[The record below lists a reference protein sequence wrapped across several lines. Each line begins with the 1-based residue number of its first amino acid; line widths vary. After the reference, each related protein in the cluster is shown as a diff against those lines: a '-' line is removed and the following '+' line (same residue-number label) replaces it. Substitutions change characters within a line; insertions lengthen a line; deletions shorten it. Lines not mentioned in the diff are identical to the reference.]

1 MTEPDTIITFTAR
14 SPKRILAEG
23 GSQAWKLNPANAKRC
38 HYLVCVQNGHH
49 PDHEFSDA
57 TEPHGTAF
65 LVGKISGIEPSPE
78 GRDGRW
84 LIAISEYTRI
94 SIPGFRDGSRN
105 PVRYGTIAEL
115 GIDVA
120 ALQFEP
126 ISETT
131 SSATSP
137 AMSPRASQTP
147 MPSSVLAEAKQ
158 AVAAAFGV
166 KLEAV
171 EITIRV

>member
-1 MTEPDTIITFTAR
+1 MAEPDALIAFTAR
-14 SPKRILAEG
+14 SPERILAEG

-38 HYLVCVQNGHH
+38 RYLVCVQNGHN

-65 LVGKISGIEPSPE
+65 LVGRISGIEPSPE
-78 GRDGRW
+78 KPDGRW
-84 LIAISEYTRI
+84 LIAISEYARI
-94 SIPGFRDGSRN
+94 SIPNFWDGGRN

-126 ISETT
+126 LPEAPPTITQHR
-131 SSATSP
+131 P
-137 AMSPRASQTP
+137 SQTVTP
-147 MPSSVLAEAKQ
+147 NSVLAGAKQ
-158 AVAAAFGV
+158 AIAAAFG
-166 KLEAV
+166 LRPEAV
-171 EITIRV
+171 EITIRA